1 MHLDKVVYSTFEI
14 SPSTVVDKDM
24 YPNETSWGMGTNWTN
39 KITHG
44 LEYTPT
50 SSYETPERVLGQRK
64 WLYDPTNDLVIGVNF
79 NFLNTVFENQYRN
92 FCDNLALFGGLFAGI
107 SSLLWFLSPI
117 GIFYFLVCF
126 AKIIT
131 QKYKEQYRAELNNL
145 MA

>member
-14 SPSTVVDKDM
+14 SPSTVVDKAM
-24 YPNETSWGMGTNWTN
+24 YPNETSCGMGTNWTN
-39 KITHG
+39 KITNG

-92 FCDNLALFGGLFAGI
+92 FGDNLALFGGLFAGI

-131 QKYKEQYRAELNNL
+131 
-145 MA
+145 